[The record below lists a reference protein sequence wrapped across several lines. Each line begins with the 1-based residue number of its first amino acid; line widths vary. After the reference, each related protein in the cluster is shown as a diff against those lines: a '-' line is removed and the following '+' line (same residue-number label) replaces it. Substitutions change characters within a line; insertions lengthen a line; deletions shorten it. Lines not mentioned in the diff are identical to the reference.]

1 MGIFQIVII
10 AHIKTKKKRVT
21 KLLAYFLTY
30 IPGCHLG
37 TFWGTLSERHIFQCH
52 LGTLWETLSERHINI
67 FLLVIFIPE
76 LKRSIAGIKS
86 DLAGY
91 K

>member
-1 MGIFQIVII
+1 MRTFQIVII
-10 AHIKTKKKRVT
+10 AFIKTKKKRVT

-30 IPGCHLG
+30 ISGCYLG
-37 TFWGTLSERHIFQCH
+37 TFW
-52 LGTLWETLSERHINI
+52 ETMSERHINI

-76 LKRSIAGIKS
+76 LKRSIAGIES
-86 DLAGY
+86 EFDGY